1 MISAGKNTSHS
12 MPAQSTSS
20 QSNLGLDTK
29 PSSNAKGKAVVI
41 GLYGIPGSGKS
52 YLLTQLKQELGKDQ
66 YAFYEGSEVIAANVP
81 GGLDAF
87 KSLERKEKIRWRQT
101 AIESIGKE
109 SMESGKVAVVTGH
122 LMFWREGEETGRPV
136 QTQSDWKT
144 YTHIL
149 YLKVPGD
156 IVAQRRRNDKE
167 RRREPASPV
176 HLSIWRLA
184 EESQLRDICYRNNIL
199 FSTLSPD
206 ITTFSRLIRDFRNHN
221 KPYNL
226 SYAESR
232 LDEALSSL
240 TAGKSQLETMVVLDA
255 DRTLAAEDTGTL
267 FLQSGRKSNTLKDIF
282 SSPMAYSYTAFR
294 QAALLYGETAND
306 EKFDAR
312 CEAVVSMA
320 TLYPEFASLLRLV
333 KEQKHIGAVII
344 TCRLRLIW
352 EKILEREGLSNTV
365 KVIGG
370 GRIADGFI
378 VTGAVKAP

>member
-1 MISAGKNTSHS
+1 M
-12 MPAQSTSS
+12 
-20 QSNLGLDTK
+20 
-29 PSSNAKGKAVVI
+29 
-41 GLYGIPGSGKS
+41 
-52 YLLTQLKQELGKDQ
+52 
-66 YAFYEGSEVIAANVP
+66 IAANVP

-149 YLKVPGD
+149 YLKVPAD

-176 HLSIWRLA
+176 HLSNWRLA
-184 EESQLRDICYRNNIL
+184 EELQLRDICYRNNIL
-199 FSTLSPD
+199 FSTLPPD
-206 ITTFSRLIRDFRNHN
+206 ITTFSRLIRDFRDHN
-221 KPYNL
+221 EPCNL

-240 TAGKSQLETMVVLDA
+240 SAGKSQLETILVPDA

-267 FLQSGRKSNTLKDIF
+267 FWQGGRGSNILKDIF

-294 QAALLYGETAND
+294 QAALLYGETGGD
-306 EKFDAR
+306 QKFDAR
-312 CEAVVSMA
+312 CEAVALTVS
-320 TLYPEFASLLRLV
+320 LYPEFASLLRLV
-333 KEQKHIGAVII
+333 KEQKHAGAVII
-344 TCRLRLIW
+344 NCGLRLIW
-352 EKILEREGLSNTV
+352 EKYWKKKDCPIQ
-365 KVIGG
+365 
-370 GRIADGFI
+370 
-378 VTGAVKAP
+378 